1 MIFSR
6 IVASLEVVGAD
17 SMLMR
22 RAGFKETTASHE
34 DHLTLVQVNNPLKQ
48 FLVYESILKKVAG
61 NQGMNEKRFK
71 HMSFTKLD
79 KSSFQGCGDRQES
92 FVQHS
97 SVGSENI
104 LTTMCSD
111 GSTNSTN
118 NSSSF
123 LSPTLSFGLL
133 ERSASPVE
141 SEELQKQSH
150 NQAPVG
156 TAPANCLSTTAINLV
171 DAREICVTSRELHDY
186 SCHIL
191 GPDTL
196 SNKVGEEVGSLIG
209 SSIGENLCPGK
220 KLDTNGVVW
229 NSIEAGGGS
238 PIQFSKAQRISFL
251 EELRRVAASFGQKA
265 RLLEQD
271 SRDLASAVVNVQIE
285 ERMDLHLMP
294 NTTACHVEP
303 DKHVVRVFYEQASSE
318 DSDPLGFNSDNCAL
332 ASADEETAGNLS
344 TSQSEDV
351 GLDELQASSTN
362 EYLKPLARACKSKPA
377 IVDYESLPLI
387 ITSQIAAQKQTL
399 TVWKDPLSSDGI
411 VRVNS
416 KKLCTSMVSVKDA
429 KVACSSLYSQDYN
442 AHKEIGGQR
451 KGKRKWCEEN
461 TLMKVRWG
469 TKPDG
474 GLASPLFPSNY
485 MEVCF
490 ECKGSLNSAEKVVCS
505 RNDCDRVYHFSCT
518 VDLSDVS
525 WSCEGKL
532 VCPQHVCYACGKSR
546 GAKLW
551 RCQYCSLAT
560 HESCIPC
567 PEVTTLFHN
576 KPGWAIC
583 WRHGSDID
591 NKLKTPTWDC
601 QDIFRHLPVPEV
613 QQEFSLAPEFIKE
626 VMENDREPPPYFFIR
641 RNVFLIKKKR
651 DDADDGVG
659 CSCQSAQDVCGDD
672 CECRVQSMS
681 CSKDCKCSDKCCNK
695 PFRKD
700 KRLKVS
706 KTAHCG
712 WGAFTS
718 VAIKKDEFVIEY
730 TGEVIDDA
738 MCEKRLWEM
747 KGRRSICNFY
757 MCEIAKDFII
767 DATRKGNASRYLNHS
782 CQPNCRLEKWR
793 VDGETRVGV
802 FAGRN
807 IIAGEELTYDYKYV
821 EFGPNV
827 KCRCG
832 APNCR
837 GVIGERLISNRKS
850 NNNFPIKWGA
860 QHKRSRHKRS
870 FSVDEDT
877 MF

>member
-1 MIFSR
+1 MGVS
-6 IVASLEVVGAD
+6 S
-17 SMLMR
+17 
-22 RAGFKETTASHE
+22 
-34 DHLTLVQVNNPLKQ
+34 TLIMVNNPLKQ

-706 KTAHCG
+706 KVQRTVVGVLLRA
-712 WGAFTS
+712 WLS
-718 VAIKKDEFVIEY
+718 KKMNLSSS
-730 TGEVIDDA
+730 T
-738 MCEKRLWEM
+738 
-747 KGRRSICNFY
+747 
-757 MCEIAKDFII
+757 
-767 DATRKGNASRYLNHS
+767 
-782 CQPNCRLEKWR
+782 LEKLLTMQC
-793 VDGETRVGV
+793 VKSDC
-802 FAGRN
+802 GR
-807 IIAGEELTYDYKYV
+807 
-821 EFGPNV
+821 
-827 KCRCG
+827 
-832 APNCR
+832 
-837 GVIGERLISNRKS
+837 
-850 NNNFPIKWGA
+850 
-860 QHKRSRHKRS
+860 
-870 FSVDEDT
+870 
-877 MF
+877 